1 MNNNV
6 YIPRQI
12 VLFNPIHYNIPT
24 MNAESQTY
32 IYNMTGSPV
41 KPVNMA
47 CEKPETPVNHEDY
60 PPCPPAWG
68 QTCTIA

>member
-1 MNNNV
+1 
-6 YIPRQI
+6 
-12 VLFNPIHYNIPT
+12 